1 MSAAVRPLPS
11 VWAALVAAIGACWT
25 TVVVLVVPPTPS
37 ARRRAATMPP
47 PSRPERR
54 GRRNCRMALTVPGP
68 GKTELKRAFSLA
80 EGRAERA
87 QRLLGV
93 RRAHE
98 QLADQDG
105 VDAHALEVLDHLT
118 RDDSRLR
125 DDGLSRRY
133 VGQQL
138 VGPLDVDAEVGEVA
152 VVDADVVGVN
162 LEGDLQLLLAVDLDE
177 HIEVDGPRLLI
188 QAREVPPLQRGDD
201 QQEGVG
207 AGRRGLEDL
216 IGVDDEVLAKDR
228 QAGRRTRL
236 AQVGERAAEVV
247 GLGED
252 RQRRGAAALVGAD
265 DIFDGR
271 ALADG
276 ARRGRTALVL
286 GDDRDARARE

>member
-93 RRAHE
+93 GRAHQ

-105 VDAHALEVLDHLT
+105 VDAHALEVLDLLA
-118 RDDSRLR
+118 RADARLR
-125 DDGLSRRY
+125 DDGLARGH
-133 VGQQL
+133 VGEQV
-138 VGPLDVDAEVGEVA
+138 VGAVEVDAEVGEIA
-152 VVDADVVGVN
+152 VVDADVVDVD
-162 LEGDLQLLLAVDLDE
+162 LEGGLELGLVVDLDE
-177 HIEVDGPRLLI
+177 HVEVDRARLLV
-188 QAREVPPLQRGDD
+188 QTRERLRLQSGDD
-201 QQEGVG
+201 EQHGV
-207 AGRRGLEDL
+207 
-216 IGVDDEVLAKDR
+216 
-228 QAGRRTRL
+228 
-236 AQVGERAAEVV
+236 
-247 GLGED
+247 
-252 RQRRGAAALVGAD
+252 
-265 DIFDGR
+265 
-271 ALADG
+271 
-276 ARRGRTALVL
+276 
-286 GDDRDARARE
+286 